1 MNGES
6 QGGGRVVS
14 LRFRRSDHDVTN
26 TVQVSSAQA
35 VAEAVHD
42 IFTRLYPGASW
53 QPLRRAFQDFDD
65 LFYGRMP
72 GYLGCDTVYHD
83 VQHTLDGVLA
93 LARLIEGHEKSEP
106 VAGQLGP
113 GRATV
118 GLITILLHD
127 SGYIRH
133 ASDEG
138 HLNGAEFTLSHVS
151 RSAQFIDRYMSQAG
165 LGAAAGIAR
174 QIVHYTGYEVRYE
187 QIHIRN
193 EKDRRLGYLVGTAD
207 LMAQM
212 ADRCYLEKCRD
223 RLFPEFVLGGVAMYL
238 SPTGELVIK
247 YRSGL
252 DLLRHTL
259 DFFEN
264 ICTPR
269 FEEDFGGVHRYMEAY
284 FEGRNPYMVSVEKN
298 IFYLKRVLRG
308 ERWPL
313 LRRRPPCILAQGESV
328 EKTRRMV
335 AARLKD
341 LRARA
346 A

>member
-6 QGGGRVVS
+6 PGGGRVVS

-42 IFTRLYPGASW
+42 IFVRLYPGASW

-65 LFYGRMP
+65 LFRGRMP

-83 VQHTLDGVLA
+83 IQHTLDGVLA
-93 LARLIEGHEKSEP
+93 LARLIEGHERSEP
-106 VAGQLGP
+106 AARRLGP

-118 GLITILLHD
+118 GLITALLHD

-151 RSAQFIDRYMSQAG
+151 RSAQFIDRYMSQG
-165 LGAAAGIAR
+165 GHCGAARIAR

-187 QIHIRN
+187 QIYIRN
-193 EKDRRLGYLVGTAD
+193 EKDRCMGYLVGTAD
-207 LMAQM
+207 LMSQM

-223 RLFPEFVLGGVAMYL
+223 RLFPEFVLGGVAM
-238 SPTGELVIK
+238 SIGPSGELVTR

-264 ICTPR
+264 VCTPR
-269 FEEDFGGVHRYMEAY
+269 FEEDFGGVHRYMEAS
-284 FEGRNPYMVSVEKN
+284 FDGRNPYMVSVEKN

-313 LRRRPPCILAQGESV
+313 LRRRPPCILAEGETV

-335 AARLKD
+335 AARLKE
-341 LRARA
+341 LRSRA